1 LLGFT
6 FGRLALVAVLCTVAL
21 GQVESLPPPVVHGN
35 SFEIISNSRYSV
47 HYGFT
52 DSLSDTVLSNVL
64 WAMGRV
70 PSFGSS
76 YREIYVATPSNVY
89 LYDTASHVLNVHL
102 AGDHRYPLY
111 NSSSAFQ
118 VGIAVERNEEAG
130 LAVQAGLLAGD
141 AFWSLDS
148 GYVTSCP
155 TASATFYAD
164 TAWNPNHAI
173 NLVDVFGRMSVTGL
187 TDSCVAI
194 SSDSTL
200 PLPATDGA
208 DTFELLVSGLGQD
221 STFDTTSLSLSTV
234 SKLLWAGYGVTPHIA
249 GDWKGLTI
257 PSASAMYYLTRR
269 IYLVADT
276 AVMRYHNR
284 LPPGYDRSTRD
295 HRLELVT
302 SGDCRDSLRAAC
314 PSIPA
319 TAPVYIVVCVDD
331 TTSAWGL
338 LEAGFAGFQYLMEAH
353 ALGLHGRLTA
363 PISPDERAAIIAAL
377 GLPST
382 DLPIIVFAVGEPA
395 LAFDVGVQRIVA
407 PTDTVDSGTVVTPQ
421 AWVRNYGDTV
431 ATFSVKL
438 NIGTGYTN
446 TQTVTNLAPDDSVEV
461 SFANWTAAPRGLLA
475 VRCSTGLAG
484 DQVHGNDTL
493 SGSVMVRVKDIGV
506 VGINKP
512 AGSYGLGETVTPA
525 ATIRNYG
532 NVPAGFEVWMLLTD
546 PTDSLYY
553 SDSVN
558 VANLDT
564 ANNLV
569 VDAFRPCTLQLLG
582 NWTAKCST
590 ALSGDMR
597 LDNNVMTG
605 GFTIRPPWVEREPMP
620 GPPSYR
626 PVKDGA
632 WLAYDSGSGLVYA
645 GKGNKSSDFYSYDI
659 ADNDWTSLR
668 GIPLGLEAKLPR
680 QGACGVADGSGYI
693 YMAKGNNTLGFW
705 RYDIATD
712 SWLQL
717 ADVPAG
723 GSHRMVKAGSGV
735 VYVQIGDS
743 GFVYLLKGPTC
754 EFYRFNV
761 ATGTWETMQ
770 SAPAG
775 SHANWYDGSFL
786 VFDGDHV
793 IYAHKAKYHE
803 LWAYDVLNA
812 TWSSTQRNGMPFV
825 GRDARSRRSGG
836 GGAGAW
842 FEGGIYAL
850 KGGSTSEFWCYA
862 ATADTWTEFN
872 QLPPTGSFGNHKVSA
887 GGSMV
892 SVDGTLFALKGNQTN
907 ELWRDSLVSLKA
919 LQTSR
924 EGVMA
929 EQAANG
935 EWRMAISPNPLASGF
950 AMLRYSLP
958 KAGLATLNVFD
969 MAGRTVLSQTMAVGR
984 TGTARLDLRKLE
996 AGVYMVKVTTEGFST
1011 TQKLVVEH

>member
-1 LLGFT
+1 
-6 FGRLALVAVLCTVAL
+6 
-21 GQVESLPPPVVHGN
+21 
-35 SFEIISNSRYSV
+35 
-47 HYGFT
+47 
-52 DSLSDTVLSNVL
+52 
-64 WAMGRV
+64 
-70 PSFGSS
+70 
-76 YREIYVATPSNVY
+76 
-89 LYDTASHVLNVHL
+89 
-102 AGDHRYPLY
+102 
-111 NSSSAFQ
+111 
-118 VGIAVERNEEAG
+118 
-130 LAVQAGLLAGD
+130 
-141 AFWSLDS
+141 
-148 GYVTSCP
+148 
-155 TASATFYAD
+155 
-164 TAWNPNHAI
+164 
-173 NLVDVFGRMSVTGL
+173 
-187 TDSCVAI
+187 
-194 SSDSTL
+194 
-200 PLPATDGA
+200 
-208 DTFELLVSGLGQD
+208 
-221 STFDTTSLSLSTV
+221 
-234 SKLLWAGYGVTPHIA
+234 
-249 GDWKGLTI
+249 
-257 PSASAMYYLTRR
+257 
-269 IYLVADT
+269 
-276 AVMRYHNR
+276 
-284 LPPGYDRSTRD
+284 
-295 HRLELVT
+295 
-302 SGDCRDSLRAAC
+302 
-314 PSIPA
+314 
-319 TAPVYIVVCVDD
+319 
-331 TTSAWGL
+331 
-338 LEAGFAGFQYLMEAH
+338 
-353 ALGLHGRLTA
+353 
-363 PISPDERAAIIAAL
+363 
-377 GLPST
+377 
-382 DLPIIVFAVGEPA
+382 
-395 LAFDVGVQRIVA
+395 
-407 PTDTVDSGTVVTPQ
+407 
-421 AWVRNYGDTV
+421 
-431 ATFSVKL
+431 
-438 NIGTGYTN
+438 
-446 TQTVTNLAPDDSVEV
+446 
-461 SFANWTAAPRGLLA
+461 
-475 VRCSTGLAG
+475 
-484 DQVHGNDTL
+484 
-493 SGSVMVRVKDIGV
+493 
-506 VGINKP
+506 
-512 AGSYGLGETVTPA
+512 
-525 ATIRNYG
+525 
-532 NVPAGFEVWMLLTD
+532 
-546 PTDSLYY
+546 
-553 SDSVN
+553 
-558 VANLDT
+558 
-564 ANNLV
+564 
-569 VDAFRPCTLQLLG
+569 
-582 NWTAKCST
+582 
-590 ALSGDMR
+590 
-597 LDNNVMTG
+597 
-605 GFTIRPPWVEREPMP
+605 MP

-659 ADNDWTSLR
+659 ADNDWTSLC